1 MKVFLG
7 LGSNMG
13 DRADNMRKA
22 IAAVGELPC
31 TIVEAVSGMIE
42 TEAEG
47 EWDRAADGRKPGS
60 FLNCCVRIE
69 TAVRPERLLAMVKK
83 IEKDLGRDSERI
95 RMNEKGERIYSDRP
109 IDIDILLYGRRRI
122 NTPALQIPHPRMQER
137 DFVMIP
143 LGEIAEGAV
152 GMSNETKG

>member
-13 DRADNMRKA
+13 ERRDNLQRAIEAIDN
-22 IAAVGELPC
+22 LPC
-31 TIVEAVSGMIE
+31 TFVEAVSGIIE

-47 EWDRAADGRKPGS
+47 KWNQVSGEGPEK

-69 TAVRPERLLAMVKK
+69 TTVSPERLLGMLKK
-83 IEKDLGRDSERI
+83 IETDLGRLNGGIKRDDS
-95 RMNEKGERIYSDRP
+95 GERIYSDRP

-143 LGEIAEGAV
+143 LREIALGRK
-152 GMSNETKG
+152 MMFNETKE